1 MATNL
6 GWERKGVKIAI
17 GADGLF
23 HFTIGNEHYSKRS
36 LMDAYNKID
45 ELKKNY
51 YTFTENDW
59 CELLKKLNSREREF
73 LISMKKA
80 FLEHA
85 GNAYCQLGCEIK
97 NWEW

>member
-17 GADGLF
+17 EADGLF

-36 LMDAYNKID
+36 LMDAYNKIN

-59 CELLKKLNSREREF
+59 RKMLEKLDDREKEF
-73 LISMKKA
+73 LSAMKDA
-80 FLEHA
+80 FLEHSN
-85 GNAYCQLGCEIK
+85 NAYCQLDCEIK

>member
-17 GADGLF
+17 EADGLF

-59 CELLKKLNSREREF
+59 RKMLEKLDDREKEF
-73 LISMKKA
+73 LSAMKDA
-80 FLEHA
+80 FLEH
-85 GNAYCQLGCEIK
+85 GNNAYCQLGCEIK